1 MNQPMNPAERFFW
14 RVTRHPL
21 LTVMAGLLIII
32 AAATVV
38 PQLVKDTSLDAF
50 IADDNPAIIYRDK
63 AREIFGLDD
72 PFVIAIVDSR
82 PEGIYNPEA
91 LDLVKTL
98 SEAVQSLDN
107 IDPDRVTSLF
117 TESNIVGTTEGM
129 EVEDFYALGN
139 TGRPSPEAIEKAIRG
154 FPLYQGSLVAKDGS
168 ATLIIAEMLD
178 NALGQSTYDAFMALV
193 ENTAIPEAVTVHVA
207 GEGAISAYLGTYID
221 HDATRLN
228 PLSALVITLILIIAF
243 RSVAGTVLPNIIV
256 AATAVAAFSL
266 MAGSGIPFFVI
277 TNGLL
282 PILIGIAVADSI
294 HILSEYYELARTNPE
309 WSPRQRITRAMSEMW
324 RPITLTSV
332 TTIAGFSG
340 LYLGAD
346 MPPMKYFGL
355 FASIGVAA
363 AWLYSIF
370 FLPAAVTLFKIKPS
384 RAFVNGV
391 EFDFFARIMSSF
403 GRLVLRHP
411 RVVVAMVLAVAIIG
425 AVGTSRVVVE
435 EAQIENFQSDE
446 AIYLADN
453 AINAAFDGSN
463 YLDVVIETG
472 EPEALFKPANLHKI
486 ETLQAYAETLPGVQG
501 STSVVDYIKQMHRA
515 VNENRQSHYSIP
527 DDEFLIAQL
536 FLLYSTS
543 GDPTDFEE
551 EIDYDYQRANVRL
564 QLNTSFYRNNREVV
578 EALQQYIAG
587 EFNTAAM
594 TANLSGRVF
603 VNHQFLKTI
612 GKNHLRSL
620 AISLVLVWLMASF
633 VFRSFVAGAFSL
645 VPVLMSLLL
654 IYAVMGFSGIWLGIG
669 TSMFAA
675 IAIGLGIDFAIHTI
689 DRMRTLIMTR
699 TGTFDERIAPYFV
712 STGRALFF
720 NFAAIACGFLVLV
733 SSEVPALIKFG
744 ILVVIAISAAFI
756 ASIAALPALMKLLQ
770 PSFICPKQKTAAS
783 TAPAASAKVVRANII
798 SVLLI
803 VVGTIVLAG
812 DSRAEA
818 LPDGREI
825 MQHVVDRDE
834 GEWLSRKLRMEM
846 TDRRGKTR
854 IRETDSYRR
863 YYGAE
868 KRTLIFY
875 RSPANVKGTGFL
887 TYDYAETGRDDDQWL
902 YLPALR
908 KVRRISASDR
918 GDYFLGTDFS
928 YEDIKKENKVALEDY
943 RFRTLGREQVD
954 GHATYVVEGIPL
966 NANIAKELGYS
977 RVLSRIDPDIW
988 ISRKVEMWDIGG
1000 HPLKTLYFQGIRQ
1013 VDGIWSV
1020 HSIAAENHKT
1030 GHKTRFTFSDI
1041 DYRSEI
1047 KDKVF
1052 KTQILKRGM

>member
-1 MNQPMNPAERFFW
+1 MYQPISTAERFFW
-14 RVTRHPL
+14 TVTRRPL
-21 LTVMAGLLIII
+21 LSVMAGLLIII

-38 PQLVKDTSLDAF
+38 PRLEKDTSLDAF
-50 IADDNPAIIYRDK
+50 IADDNPAIVYRDK

-82 PEGIYNPEA
+82 PEGIYNLEA
-91 LDLVKTL
+91 LALVKTL
-98 SEAVQSLDN
+98 SEAVQNLDN

-117 TESNIVGTTEGM
+117 TESNITGTGDGM
-129 EVEDFYALGN
+129 EVEDFYALGDA
-139 TGRPSPEAIEKAIRG
+139 GHPVPEAIEKAIRN

-178 NALGQSTYDAFMALV
+178 NALGQSTYDAIMALV
-193 ENTAIPEAVTVHVA
+193 ENTAIPASATVHVA
-207 GEGAISAYLGTYID
+207 GEGAVSAYLGTYID
-221 HDATRLN
+221 DDATRLN

-243 RSVAGTVLPNIIV
+243 RTVAGTVLPNLIV

-266 MAGSGIPFFVI
+266 MAGAGVPFFVI

-294 HILSEYYELARTNPE
+294 HILSEYYELTTAHPE
-309 WSPRQRITRAMSEMW
+309 WSSRERITKAMSDMW

-355 FASIGVAA
+355 FASIGVAT
-363 AWLYSIF
+363 AWFYSIF
-370 FLPAAVTLFKIKPS
+370 FLPAAVTLFRIKPS
-384 RAFVNGV
+384 RAFVRGV
-391 EFDFFARIMSSF
+391 GIDIFTRIMERF
-403 GRLVLRHP
+403 GRGVLRHP
-411 RVVVAMVLAVAIIG
+411 RTVLATVFAVAIVG
-425 AVGTSRVVVE
+425 AVGTSRVIVE

-446 AIYLADN
+446 AIYLADT
-453 AINAAFDGSN
+453 AINAAFDGTN
-463 YLDVVIETG
+463 YLDVVIETSA
-472 EPEALFKPANLHKI
+472 PEALFKPANLHKI
-486 ETLQAYAETLPGVQG
+486 EALQAYAATLPGVQG

-527 DDEFLIAQL
+527 DDDFLIAQL
-536 FLLYSTS
+536 FLLYSSS
-543 GDPTDFEE
+543 GNPADFEE

-564 QLNTSFYRNNREVV
+564 QLNTGFYRNNREVV
-578 EALQQYIAG
+578 EALQHYIAR
-587 EFNTAAM
+587 EFNTDGI

-612 GKNHLRSL
+612 GKNHVRSL
-620 AISLVLVWLMASF
+620 IISLVLVCLMASF

-689 DRMRTLIMTR
+689 DRMRTLVTTR
-699 TGTFDERIAPYFV
+699 TGTFDERITPYFV

-720 NFAAIACGFLVLV
+720 NFAAIACGFLVLI

-756 ASIAALPALMKLLQ
+756 ASIAALPALVKLLQ
-770 PSFICPKQKTAAS
+770 PSFIWPQQAGNTSSAL
-783 TAPAASAKVVRANII
+783 AASAKADRVNVIT
-798 SVLLI
+798 VLLI
-803 VVGTIVLAG
+803 AVFPMLLSAN
-812 DSRAEA
+812 SRAGT
-818 LPDGREI
+818 LPEGREI
-825 MQHVVDRDE
+825 MQHVLDRDE
-834 GEWLSRKLRMEM
+834 GEWVSRKLRMEM

-854 IRETDSYRR
+854 IRETRGYRR
-863 YYGAE
+863 YYGRE
-868 KRTLIFY
+868 KRTVIFY
-875 RSPANVKGTGFL
+875 LSPANVKGTGFL
-887 TYDYAETGRDDDQWL
+887 VYDYAEAGRDDDQWL

-928 YEDIKKENKVALEDY
+928 YEDIKKENKIALEDY
-943 RFRTLGREQVD
+943 RFRTLGREDVD
-954 GHATYVVEGIPL
+954 GHATYVVEGIPV
-966 NANIAKELGYS
+966 NAAIAKELGYS

-988 ISRKVEMWDIGG
+988 ISRKAEMWDIGG
-1000 HPLKTLYFQGIRQ
+1000 HPLKTLHFQDIRM

-1020 HSIAAENHKT
+1020 HSITAENHKT
-1030 GHKTRFTFSDI
+1030 GHRTRFTFTDI
-1041 DYRSEI
+1041 DYRSEVR
-1047 KDKVF
+1047 DKVF
-1052 KTQILKRGM
+1052 KTRTLKRGM